1 MFIRLV
7 LIALLIFLCTT
18 DVFGKEQHRDK
29 RPNILIAITDDHSF
43 KHISAQGSPFINTPN
58 VVVEIESVG
67 FTAISIIL
75 FLNII
80 FSMDY

>member
-58 VVVEIESVG
+58 VDRIAKEGFYSAQHGLINKSV
-67 FTAISIIL
+67 L
-75 FLNII
+75 
-80 FSMDY
+80 